1 MKILSVILA
10 AVLMTFLLC
19 ACSGNGEP
27 QETTPSTTAAETT
40 SAEEVTTADEAT
52 VPETTTP
59 ETTAPVETTAPE
71 VTTTAPETT
80 EAATTTVISADPVET
95 TGEEDEEPEE
105 VTPQAPVIDAESFP
119 YNTYELSQDYTP
131 DDVEL
136 VVTEIREGGISYKI
150 VNNSDSVVC
159 VTNPPTIHAYI
170 NGEWVGV
177 RFSDYIDDPMEMWEV
192 QPDGET
198 MLAPTSL
205 HDIPNGLYRVGQA
218 YQVGSFEG
226 EVKYTSVEF
235 VYTMAPDRADEPAA
249 DEPKTE
255 ADSYLYDTSSSSR
268 YDDAP
273 AVAGITLETDGYT
286 GGDSI
291 AYVIKNDTDDTL
303 TLDRE
308 AAIEVFLDGGWREVY
323 FPLDHDL
330 PIDYP
335 TLAARS
341 EVAQSVNCLEMPAGR
356 YRVIIGYRLSD
367 LTYHSAAYEFE
378 VK

>member
-80 EAATTTVISADPVET
+80 EAATTTVIPADPVET

-255 ADSYLYDTSSSSR
+255 ADSYLYDTSS
-268 YDDAP
+268 
-273 AVAGITLETDGYT
+273 
-286 GGDSI
+286 
-291 AYVIKNDTDDTL
+291 
-303 TLDRE
+303 
-308 AAIEVFLDGGWREVY
+308 
-323 FPLDHDL
+323 
-330 PIDYP
+330 
-335 TLAARS
+335 
-341 EVAQSVNCLEMPAGR
+341 
-356 YRVIIGYRLSD
+356 
-367 LTYHSAAYEFE
+367 
-378 VK
+378 